1 MSNVRY
7 DGDTGRANNVDADS
21 IYIRLYVDA
30 DAKFRIRTSLAR
42 TAICVIQTEFL
53 TAT

>member
-30 DAKFRIRTSLAR
+30 DAKFRIRTSLACR
-42 TAICVIQTEFL
+42 TAICVIQTMSF
-53 TAT
+53 